1 MPGAS
6 PSTASGE
13 HTMPLRSRGG
23 LVDAVPPQSSPL
35 SLRNRLGR
43 LAWTFVYRTLFRTSP
58 EVLHGWRRMLLRLF
72 GASLAST
79 SRVYPTA
86 KIWAPWNLTL
96 AEFACIGRDVDCY
109 NVMPIRIGARST
121 ISQYTYLCG
130 ATHDY
135 TKRDYPLIP
144 LPITIGDDCW
154 LAADVFVSPGI
165 TIGDGTVVGARSTV
179 TKDLPPW
186 VVAVGTPAKAI
197 KKREFAA

>member
-1 MPGAS
+1 MSGTAAG
-6 PSTASGE
+6 STSTTSG
-13 HTMPLRSRGG
+13 P
-23 LVDAVPPQSSPL
+23 VPPQSSPL

-43 LAWTFVYRTLFRTSP
+43 LAWTVVYRTLFRTSP
-58 EVLHGWRRMLLRLF
+58 EVLHGWRRLLLRLF

-86 KIWAPWNLTL
+86 KVWAPWNLTL
-96 AEFACIGRDVDCY
+96 GEFACLGRDVDVY

-135 TKRDYPLIP
+135 TRRDYPLIP

-165 TIGDGTVVGARSTV
+165 TIGEGTVVGARSTV

-197 KKREFAA
+197 KKREFA